1 MYLATQTRGTRTSE
15 SGGEGEVQKGKEN
28 NLRL

>member
-15 SGGEGEVQKGKEN
+15 SGEGEVQKGKEN